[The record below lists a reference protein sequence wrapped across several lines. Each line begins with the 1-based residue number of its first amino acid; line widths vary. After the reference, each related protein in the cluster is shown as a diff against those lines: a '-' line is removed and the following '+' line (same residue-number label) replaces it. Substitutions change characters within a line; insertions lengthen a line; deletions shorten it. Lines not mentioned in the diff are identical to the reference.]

1 MHAFDLSSEDD
12 AVLADARQGDLREL
26 VDGVC
31 AEELERLFGQ
41 AGELGDRETIP
52 RSMPGTSGAPYTP
65 PVATMTAS
73 GFMART
79 KSGVTV
85 VLVLMV
91 SPGVFLA

>member
-1 MHAFDLSSEDD
+1 MAFAPKSLSGFS
-12 AVLADARQGDLREL
+12 AKRVSWGT
-26 VDGVC
+26 V
-31 AEELERLFGQ
+31 
-41 AGELGDRETIP
+41 ETIP

>member
-1 MHAFDLSSEDD
+1 MSWGT
-12 AVLADARQGDLREL
+12 V
-26 VDGVC
+26 
-31 AEELERLFGQ
+31 
-41 AGELGDRETIP
+41 ETIP